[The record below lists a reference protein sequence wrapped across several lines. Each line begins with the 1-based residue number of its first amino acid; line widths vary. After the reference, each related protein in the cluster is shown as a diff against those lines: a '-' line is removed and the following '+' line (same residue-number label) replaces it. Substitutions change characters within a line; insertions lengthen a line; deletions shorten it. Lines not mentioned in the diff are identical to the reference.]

1 MTVGAHVPTVHI
13 LLATYQGQEY
23 LDEQLESIAQQS
35 HTRWT
40 LTISDDGSTDST
52 LAIAQRFA
60 QRSSQ
65 TVTIIRGPQ
74 RGSTHNFLHLVR
86 TVASAN
92 AADLYAF
99 CDQDDY
105 WLPEKLT
112 SAVRHWQTHGAEERP
127 YLYCGRIQTTDA
139 ELRPRGLSS
148 PPSRPLTFGNA
159 LTQNIANGNTMV
171 FNYRLLF
178 VLRKIRPEHAVWHD
192 WSAYQ
197 AATGCDGV
205 IHYDHT
211 PYVRYRQHGAN
222 VIGSRRA
229 SFDRLRS
236 LLGGRYRRWGDCT
249 ELAMQDIAHELSPH
263 ACRVL
268 DCYKQARHASG
279 PLSRLRSALAA
290 DLTRQSRVEQAAFL
304 AGIALGL
311 V

>member
-1 MTVGAHVPTVHI
+1 MTVGPHVPTVHI

-23 LDEQLESIAQQS
+23 LDEQLASIALQS

-40 LTISDDGSTDST
+40 LTISDDGSTDNT
-52 LAIAQRFA
+52 LEIARGFA
-60 QRSSQ
+60 QRSPQ
-65 TVTIIRGPQ
+65 PVTIIHGPR

-86 TVASAN
+86 SVAPEN

-99 CDQDDY
+99 CDQDDV

-112 SAVRHWQTHGAEERP
+112 AAVQHWLSHGAEEKP
-127 YLYCGRIQTTDA
+127 YLYCGRIQITDA
-139 ELRPRGLSS
+139 ELRPIGLSS
-148 PPSRPLTFGNA
+148 TPSRPLTFGNA

-171 FNYRLLF
+171 FNCQLLSF
-178 VLRKIRPEHAVWHD
+178 LRKVRPEHAVWHD

-197 AATGCDGV
+197 VATGCDGV

-211 PYVRYRQHGAN
+211 PYVRYRQHSAN

-229 SFDRLRS
+229 LFDRLRS
-236 LLGGRYRRWGDCT
+236 ILGGRYRRWGDCT
-249 ELAMQDIAHELSPH
+249 ELAMQDIAQELSPQ
-263 ACRVL
+263 ACRIL
-268 DCYKQARHASG
+268 ECYKQARHASG
-279 PLSRLRSALAA
+279 PLCRLRGALAA

>member
-1 MTVGAHVPTVHI
+1 MNVGPHIPTVHI

-23 LDEQLESIAQQS
+23 LDEQLESIARQS

-52 LAIAQRFA
+52 LLIAQRFA
-60 QRSSQ
+60 QRSPQ
-65 TVTIIRGPQ
+65 PVAIIRGPR
-74 RGSTHNFLHLVR
+74 RGSTHNFLYLVR
-86 TVASAN
+86 TAASEN
-92 AADLYAF
+92 PADLYAF
-99 CDQDDY
+99 CDQDDF
-105 WLPEKLT
+105 WLPEKLAA
-112 SAVRHWQTHGAEERP
+112 AVRHWQTHGAEERP

-139 ELRPRGLSS
+139 ELRPKGLSS

-159 LTQNIANGNTMV
+159 LAQNIANGNTMV

-178 VLRKIRPEHAVWHD
+178 VLRKICPEHAVWHD

-197 AATGCDGV
+197 AAAGCDGV

-229 SFDRLRS
+229 LFDRLRS

-249 ELAMQDIAHELSPH
+249 ELAMQDIADELSPQ
-263 ACRVL
+263 ACHIL
-268 DCYKQARHASG
+268 DCYKKARHASG
-279 PLSRLRSALAA
+279 PLSRLRGAVAA
-290 DLTRQSRVEQAAFL
+290 GLIRQSRVEQVTFL